1 MKKEISLEDSLL
13 ECLLTGY
20 SQIWVTRVTWDTGV
34 FYTDYIL
41 IGFHYV
47 TSASHTRFGLNKI

>member
-20 SQIWVTRVTWDTGV
+20 SQIWVPRVTWDTGV

-41 IGFHYV
+41 IDFHYV
-47 TSASHTRFGLNKI
+47 TSA